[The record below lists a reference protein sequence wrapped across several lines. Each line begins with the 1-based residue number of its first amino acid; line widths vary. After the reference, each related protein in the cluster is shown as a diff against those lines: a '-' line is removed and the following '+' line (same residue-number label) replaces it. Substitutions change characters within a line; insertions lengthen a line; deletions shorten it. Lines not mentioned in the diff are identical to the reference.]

1 MQGQPEKEDQGSRRA
16 CEEQIKKLQEKQQL
30 QALNSMLLQI
40 RGKEAGV
47 EQSSTIVHSC
57 LAPERDLAATMS
69 MSWIRLAFLRSVP
82 IFQSVDKTR
91 CGAEPDNSNDN
102 GRERNLW
109 RCAAPTYRNG
119 GQCFGVGGCLGSWG
133 FRHQTDTNFYSAIL
147 KKETNRLWGEKS
159 KENEKVRQL

>member
-16 CEEQIKKLQEKQQL
+16 CEEHIKKLQEKQQL
-30 QALNSMLLQI
+30 QALNWMLLQI
-40 RGKEAGV
+40 RGKEAAV

-91 CGAEPDNSNDN
+91 CAAEPNKSTDNQLE
-102 GRERNLW
+102 GKEI
-109 RCAAPTYRNG
+109 
-119 GQCFGVGGCLGSWG
+119 FGDVLLRHPGTVVNVSASVVAEAHGDFGTKLTRTSTQRSSRRKRADWG
-133 FRHQTDTNFYSAIL
+133 
-147 KKETNRLWGEKS
+147 KK
-159 KENEKVRQL
+159 

>member
-16 CEEQIKKLQEKQQL
+16 CEEHVKKLQEKQQL

-40 RGKEAGV
+40 RGKEAAA
-47 EQSSTIVHSC
+47 EQSSSIVHSC

-69 MSWIRLAFLRSVP
+69 MSWITSAFLRSVP

-91 CGAEPDNSNDN
+91 CGAEPNNGNDN
-102 GRERNLW
+102 KLRGKEILGDVLLQHTGTVVNV
-109 RCAAPTYRNG
+109 
-119 GQCFGVGGCLGSWG
+119 FGVGGCLGSWG

-147 KKETNRLWGEKS
+147 KKRTSTLWGEK
-159 KENEKVRQL
+159 K